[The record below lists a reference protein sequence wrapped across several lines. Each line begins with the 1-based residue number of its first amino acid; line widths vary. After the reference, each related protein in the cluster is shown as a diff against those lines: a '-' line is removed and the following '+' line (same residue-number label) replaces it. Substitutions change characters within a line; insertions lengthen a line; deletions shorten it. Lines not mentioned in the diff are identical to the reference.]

1 LSQSKKEIKI
11 KENDP
16 GDSRS
21 LYDLLDFI
29 EGNDNINKDE
39 KKVAKKAR
47 QKMKKVAV
55 VQQSKLYLT
64 MFFNLVPRCRKR
76 AACGTLV

>member
-1 LSQSKKEIKI
+1 MI

-47 QKMKKVAV
+47 QKMKKVG
-55 VQQSKLYLT
+55 S
-64 MFFNLVPRCRKR
+64 PIE
-76 AACGTLV
+76 